1 MSFNQYDQIV
11 QAASVNYNVSVP
23 LIKAVI
29 MTESSFNPTAV
40 RHERRADGTIWDSS
54 RGLMQLLFRTAVSL
68 GFPNDAARANELF
81 DPAININ
88 YGTKLLA
95 QIQGRYENVD
105 DIYAVYNSGAVRKNS
120 AGEYVNTTG
129 DTGVQKRVD
138 RFLSI
143 YSDFLTEWEET
154 AAAIQQSEAEVEG
167 GGTPTSGQAD
177 PATMAGLVLAALLGY
192 LAYKTWLS

>member
-1 MSFNQYDQIV
+1 MSFNQYDQII

-29 MTESSFNPTAV
+29 MTESSFNPNAY
-40 RHERRADGTIWDSS
+40 RAEPAINDGSY
-54 RGLMQLLFRTAVSL
+54 GLMQLLFRTAVWL
-68 GFPNDAARANELF
+68 GVLPNDPSRANELF
-81 DPAININ
+81 DPAKNIDG
-88 YGTKLLA
+88 GTRYLAKLQA
-95 QIQGRYENVD
+95 KYENVD
-105 DIYAVYNSGAVRKNS
+105 DIYAAYNSGAVRKNA
-120 AGEYVNTTG
+120 AGEYVNTKG

-154 AAAIQQSEAEVEG
+154 AAAIQASEAEVES

-177 PATMAGLVLAALLGY
+177 PASMAALVLAGLLAY
-192 LAYKTWLS
+192 LAYKTWIA